1 MERSNMRKEKH
12 TRQNNS
18 LRLKYIIILCIT
30 ILQGYTVLSAQDV
43 LPVKARRDHNSG
55 PVYSSAAMEKLMKFI
70 SVSSSMPSYFK
81 DTTENV
87 IIDPTGS
94 LDSFWEKLSNM
105 ESPVR
110 IVHIGDSH
118 VRGHVFPYV
127 MRKLLEE
134 DFGHEA
140 VIDYSV
146 NYNTTGLA
154 QETGKAGVV
163 YHILGVNGATCESF
177 NKPERITEIT
187 SLNPD
192 LVIMS
197 FGTNEAHGRNYR
209 SAEHRIQMMNL
220 IKELK
225 KGCINS
231 EFLIT
236 TPPGAYVRSG
246 RRNRILQINFVFS
259 APVIENGKLPV
270 CNRWCPDSEPDRI
283 SACSPDLILIRC
295 KFCIINIS
303 ASCLRIIML
312 GSIFGRTFLD
322 LDKFFGFRSRFPC
335 KNVFLK
341 ENPNRF
347 GTGYE
352 QIFRFFL

>member
-70 SVSSSMPSYFK
+70 SVSSSMPSSFK

-94 LDSFWEKLSNM
+94 LDIFWEKLSNM

-146 NYNTTGLA
+146 NYTTTGLA

-197 FGTNEAHGRNYR
+197 FGTNEAHGRNYNT
-209 SAEHRIQMMNL
+209 AEHRIQMKNL
-220 IKELK
+220 IGELK
-225 KGCINS
+225 KGCTNAD
-231 EFLIT
+231 FLIT

-246 RRNRILQINFVFS
+246 RRSRVINVRTPKVVETEKSF
-259 APVIENGKLPV
+259 AAENDFAVWNLYDVVGG
-270 CNRWCPDSEPDRI
+270 EHF
-283 SACSPDLILIRC
+283 A
-295 KFCIINIS
+295 
-303 ASCLRIIML
+303 
-312 GSIFGRTFLD
+312 
-322 LDKFFGFRSRFPC
+322 C
-335 KNVFLK
+335 KNWTTAGMYQRDKIHFTR
-341 ENPNRF
+341 E
-347 GTGYE
+347 GYTLQGLLLHE
-352 QIFRFFL
+352 AFIKAYNDYVATKIH

>member
-70 SVSSSMPSYFK
+70 SVSSSMPSSFK

-94 LDSFWEKLSNM
+94 LDIFWEKLSNM

-146 NYNTTGLA
+146 NYTTTGLA

-246 RRNRILQINFVFS
+246 RRNRIINVRTPKVVETEKNF
-259 APVIENGKLPV
+259 AADNKLAV
-270 CNRWCPDSEPDRI
+270 W
-283 SACSPDLILIRC
+283 DLYDVVGGE
-295 KFCIINIS
+295 KF
-303 ASCLRIIML
+303 A
-312 GSIFGRTFLD
+312 
-322 LDKFFGFRSRFPC
+322 C
-335 KNVFLK
+335 KNWTSAGMYQRDKIHFTR
-341 ENPNRF
+341 E
-347 GTGYE
+347 GYTLQGLLLHE
-352 QIFRFFL
+352 AFIKAYNDYVATKIY

>member
-12 TRQNNS
+12 TRRNNS

-246 RRNRILQINFVFS
+246 RRNRIINVRTPKVVETEKNFAADNKLAVWDLYD
-259 APVIENGKLPV
+259 VVGGGKF
-270 CNRWCPDSEPDRI
+270 
-283 SACSPDLILIRC
+283 A
-295 KFCIINIS
+295 
-303 ASCLRIIML
+303 
-312 GSIFGRTFLD
+312 
-322 LDKFFGFRSRFPC
+322 C
-335 KNVFLK
+335 KNWTSAGMYQRDKIHFTR
-341 ENPNRF
+341 E
-347 GTGYE
+347 GYTLQGLLLHE
-352 QIFRFFL
+352 AFIKAYNDYVATKIY